1 MYSMCFPLV
10 VNKAQCIRV
19 LRQNDDSYSRECA
32 VEIDT
37 ENKLLNKV
45 IILDFLKLQEYFL
58 CTKKTKLNRLSHMD
72 YFNDVLTTF
81 LGLECVSCV
90 AVYGGQKAR

>member
-1 MYSMCFPLV
+1 M
-10 VNKAQCIRV
+10 
-19 LRQNDDSYSRECA
+19 
-32 VEIDT
+32 EIDT

-81 LGLECVSCV
+81 LGLECVIALLSMEV
-90 AVYGGQKAR
+90 RKLGKVR

>member
-1 MYSMCFPLV
+1 M
-10 VNKAQCIRV
+10 
-19 LRQNDDSYSRECA
+19 
-32 VEIDT
+32 EIDT
-37 ENKLLNKV
+37 ENKKLNKV

-81 LGLECVSCV
+81 LGLECVIALLSMEV
-90 AVYGGQKAR
+90 RKLGKVR

>member
-1 MYSMCFPLV
+1 M
-10 VNKAQCIRV
+10 
-19 LRQNDDSYSRECA
+19 
-32 VEIDT
+32 EIDT

-72 YFNDVLTTF
+72 YFNDILTTF
-81 LGLECVSCV
+81 LGLECVIALLSMEV
-90 AVYGGQKAR
+90 RKLGKVR